1 MHNSDILVIPTI
13 DNLTLCSLLSNH
25 GNEVVGIL
33 WYTIGTYYKACERRF
48 TFLPSHHHCLT
59 RTLEGT
65 GECEKEVE
73 ATREP
78 WLLWM
83 IRGDW
88 MLIPPVVHKSQ
99 GWETKTGLS
108 TQQKASSPG
117 LRRLGTTGRW
127 EPGGPGKARY
137 HVGSEKSFLKLH

>member
-25 GNEVVGIL
+25 GDEVVGIL

-48 TFLPSHHHCLT
+48 TLLPSHHHCLT

-83 IRGDW
+83 IRGD
-88 MLIPPVVHKSQ
+88 
-99 GWETKTGLS
+99 
-108 TQQKASSPG
+108 
-117 LRRLGTTGRW
+117 
-127 EPGGPGKARY
+127 
-137 HVGSEKSFLKLH
+137 